1 MAAGIANGVRST
13 PRSPASNT
21 TAVQVTDAN
30 ASIATC
36 ALINTGIPV
45 NACRIPALK
54 RPPTVSLTTRFCTFW
69 IPLNCG
75 ILYAL
80 RYSMNPQASDRRG
93 VELFLRCNVTP
104 KSEEALTPQPNSHRH
119 STDTIH

>member
-21 TAVQVTDAN
+21 TAVQVNDAK

-45 NACRIPALK
+45 NACRIPAFK

-69 IPLNCG
+69 IPLDCG

-80 RYSMNPQASDRRG
+80 RYSMNPQPSDRG
-93 VELFLRCNVTP
+93 GGGLLLRCNVKP
-104 KSEEALTPQPNSHRH
+104 KREEALKQRPNTYRH
-119 STDTIH
+119 